1 MSNAAP
7 DNSAHV
13 YAVIM
18 AGGSGTRFW
27 PVSRG
32 AAPKQ
37 LVRIVGDA
45 TMIQATVARL
55 QPYIPPE
62 RVLIVTTA
70 ALAAETRRQLP
81 ALKPEHVIAEPVG
94 RDTAACVALA
104 ARVVR
109 KIDPLG
115 VMILLPADQ
124 VITPSDAF
132 QDALAAGVRTARTG
146 NLVTFGI
153 LPRFPATG
161 YGYIQVGERVEEIG
175 ANAVNRVARFVEKP
189 DQDHAQQY
197 VDDGHYRWNAG
208 IFCWQA
214 GLVIEELTRHCGW
227 LMEALAPLDAAWGT
241 PRWEQVLDA
250 VYQPLKRISIDYA
263 LMEKSQ
269 RICVVTGTYQWDD
282 VGSWDSLYDHLP
294 QGEHGLITRGETVA
308 VDCHDS
314 LLISESGQLIAGI
327 GLQGLTVVATKDA
340 ILVVPKGRSQ
350 EVKQVVD
357 ALKAKGRGELL

>member
-1 MSNAAP
+1 MPNVADS
-7 DNSAHV
+7 SHV

-55 QPYIPPE
+55 QPYIPAE

-94 RDTAACVALA
+94 RDTAAAVALA
-104 ARVVR
+104 ALVINR
-109 KIDPLG
+109 IDSQAT
-115 VMILLPADQ
+115 MILLPADQ
-124 VITPSDAF
+124 VIAPAGEF
-132 QDALAAGVRTARTG
+132 QAALAVGVASAQAG

-153 LPRFPATG
+153 QPRFPATG
-161 YGYIQVGERVEEIG
+161 YGYIEVGAAVSSAQGIS
-175 ANAVNRVARFVEKP
+175 VNRVARFVEKP
-189 DQDHAQQY
+189 DAERAAQY
-197 VDDGHYRWNAG
+197 LSAGTYRWNAG

-214 GLVIEELTRHCGW
+214 AVVLAELRSHCGW
-227 LMEALAPLDAAWGT
+227 LMDALDPLEAAWGT
-241 PRWEQVLDA
+241 ATWDQVLDDI
-250 VYQPLKRISIDYA
+250 YQPLKRISIDYA

-269 RICVVTGTYQWDD
+269 KICVVTGTYTWDD

-294 QGEHGLITRGETVA
+294 ADAQGVISRGQTLPI
-308 VDCHDS
+308 DCHDS
-314 LLISESGQLIAGI
+314 LLVSETGQLIAGI
-327 GLQGLTVVATKDA
+327 GLTGLSVIATKDA

-357 ALKAKGRGELL
+357 VLKAQGKTSYL

>member
-1 MSNAAP
+1 MPNAADSNA
-7 DNSAHV
+7 SV

-37 LVRIVGDA
+37 LVRIIGDA

-55 QPYIPPE
+55 QPYIPAE
-62 RVLIVTTA
+62 RVMIVTTA

-81 ALKPEHVIAEPVG
+81 MLKPEHVIAEPVG

-104 ARVVR
+104 ALVVR
-109 KIDPLG
+109 KLDPQG

-124 VITPSDAF
+124 VITPADAF
-132 QDALAAGVRTARTG
+132 QSALAAGVATARTG
-146 NLVTFGI
+146 KLVTFGI
-153 LPRFPATG
+153 QPRFPATG
-161 YGYIQVGERVEEIG
+161 YGYIQVGAALESIG
-175 ANAVNRVARFVEKP
+175 ANTVNQVARFVEKP
-189 DQDHAQQY
+189 DLAHAQQY

-208 IFCWQA
+208 IFTWQA
-214 GLVIEELTRHCGW
+214 AVVIDELRQYCGW
-227 LMEALAPLDAAWGT
+227 LMDALAPLETAWGT
-241 PRWEQVLDA
+241 PQWEQVLND

-269 RICVVTGTYQWDD
+269 RICVVTGAFQWDD

-294 QGEHGLITRGETVA
+294 VDAHGVISRGTTLA

-314 LLISESGQLIAGI
+314 LLVSETGQLIAGI

-350 EVKQVVD
+350 EVKLVVD
-357 ALKAKGRGELL
+357 ALKAQGRSGLL

>member
-1 MSNAAP
+1 MPNAA
-7 DNSAHV
+7 DSDTHV

-37 LVRIVGDA
+37 LVRIVGDT

-55 QPYIPPE
+55 QPYIPAE
-62 RVLIVTTA
+62 RVLVVTTA
-70 ALAAETRRQLP
+70 ALATETRRQLP
-81 ALKPEHVIAEPVG
+81 MLKAEHVIAEPVG

-104 ARVVR
+104 ALVVR
-109 KIDPLG
+109 AQDPQA

-124 VITPSDAF
+124 VITPADAF
-132 QDALAAGVRTARTG
+132 QSALAAGVRTARDG

-153 LPRFPATG
+153 QPRFPATG
-161 YGYIQVGERVEEIG
+161 YGYIHVGEHVGTIG
-175 ANAVNRVARFVEKP
+175 GNVVNRVARFVEKP
-189 DQDHAQQY
+189 DLERAQGY
-197 VDDGHYRWNAG
+197 VADGHYRWNAG
-208 IFCWQA
+208 IFAWTVE
-214 GLVIEELTRHCGW
+214 LVISELTTHCAW
-227 LMEALAPLDAAWGT
+227 LMEALAPLEAAWGT
-241 PRWEQVLDA
+241 AQWTQVLDG
-250 VYQPLKRISIDYA
+250 VYQPLRRISIDYA

-269 RICVVTGTYQWDD
+269 RICVVTGEFTWDD

-294 QGEHGLITRGETVA
+294 VDVHGVIARGPTLA

-314 LLISESGQLIAGI
+314 LLVAETGQLIAGI
-327 GLQGLTVVATKDA
+327 GLNGLTVVATRDA

-357 ALKAKGRGELL
+357 ALKAQGRTDLL

>member
-1 MSNAAP
+1 MPNAADP
-7 DNSAHV
+7 HV

-37 LVRIVGDA
+37 LVRIVGDT

-55 QPYIPPE
+55 QPYIPAE

-81 ALKPEHVIAEPVG
+81 MLKPEHVIAEPVG

-104 ARVVR
+104 ALVIR
-109 KIDPLG
+109 KLDPQG

-124 VITPSDAF
+124 VITPADAF
-132 QDALAAGVRTARTG
+132 QDALAAGAKTARDG

-153 LPRFPATG
+153 QPRFPATG
-161 YGYIQVGERVEEIG
+161 YGYIQVGAAVETIG
-175 ANAVNRVARFVEKP
+175 ANVVNRVARFVEKP
-189 DQDHAQQY
+189 DHANAQQY

-208 IFCWQA
+208 IFCWRA
-214 GLVIEELTRHCGW
+214 DVVVDELRAHCGW
-227 LMEALAPLDAAWGT
+227 LMEALAPLEAAWGT
-241 PRWEQVLDA
+241 PAWEKTLDA

-269 RICVVTGTYQWDD
+269 KICVVTGAFQWDD

-294 QGEHGLITRGETVA
+294 AGDKGVITRGQTVA
-308 VDCHDS
+308 VDCRDS
-314 LLISESGQLIAGI
+314 LLVSESGQLIAGI
-327 GLQGLTVVATKDA
+327 GLQGMTVVATKDA

-357 ALKAKGRGELL
+357 SLKQQGLGALL

>member
-1 MSNAAP
+1 
-7 DNSAHV
+7 
-13 YAVIM
+13 M

-37 LVRIVGDA
+37 LVRIIGET

-55 QPYIPPE
+55 QPYIPAE

-70 ALAAETRRQLP
+70 GLAAETRRQLP
-81 ALKPEHVIAEPVG
+81 MLKPEHVIAEPVG

-104 ARVVR
+104 ALVVR
-109 KIDPLG
+109 KLDPHG

-124 VITPSDAF
+124 VITPAVDF
-132 QDALAAGVRTARTG
+132 QAALAAGVATARSG
-146 NLVTFGI
+146 KLVTFGI
-153 LPRFPATG
+153 TPRFAATG
-161 YGYIQVGERVEEIG
+161 YGYIQVGAALPSIG
-175 ANAVNRVARFVEKP
+175 DNSINQVARFVEKP
-189 DQDHAQQY
+189 DAAHAAQY
-197 VDDGHYRWNAG
+197 LASGDYRWNAG
-208 IFCWQA
+208 IFTWQA
-214 GLVIEELTRHCGW
+214 TVVIDELRQHCAW
-227 LMEALAPLDAAWGT
+227 LMEALAPLEAAWGT
-241 PRWEQVLDA
+241 AAWEQVLHD

-269 RICVVTGTYQWDD
+269 RICVVTGTFTWDD

-294 QGEHGLITRGETVA
+294 ADADGVITRGATVA

-314 LLISESGQLIAGI
+314 LLVSESGQVIAGI
-327 GLQGLTVVATKDA
+327 GLHGLTVVATKDA

-357 ALKAKGRGELL
+357 ALKSTGRSDLL

>member
-1 MSNAAP
+1 MPNAADSTDP
-7 DNSAHV
+7 HV

-27 PVSRG
+27 PISRG
-32 AAPKQ
+32 ATPKQ
-37 LVRIVGDA
+37 LVRIIGDA

-62 RVLIVTTA
+62 RVLVVTTA

-81 ALKPEHVIAEPVG
+81 ALRPEHVIAEPVG
-94 RDTAACVALA
+94 RDTAACVGLA
-104 ARVVR
+104 ALVVQR
-109 KIDPLG
+109 IDPAA

-124 VITPSDAF
+124 VITPADAF
-132 QDALAAGVRTARTG
+132 QDALAAGVATARQG

-153 LPRFPATG
+153 QPRFAATG
-161 YGYIQVGERVEEIG
+161 YGYIQVGAALPAIG
-175 ANAVNRVARFVEKP
+175 ANRINRVARFVEKP
-189 DQDHAQQY
+189 DAARAQEY
-197 VDDGHYRWNAG
+197 VDDGSYRWNAG
-208 IFCWQA
+208 IFAWQA
-214 GLVIEELTRHCGW
+214 VTVVEELSTHCGW
-227 LMEALAPLDAAWGT
+227 LMEALAPLVSAWGT
-241 PRWEQVLDA
+241 PRWESVLAA

-282 VGSWDSLYDHLP
+282 VGCWDSLYDHLP
-294 QGEHGLITRGETVA
+294 AGERGVISRGQTLA
-308 VDCHDS
+308 IDCHDS
-314 LLISESGQLIAGI
+314 LLVSESGQVITAI
-327 GLQGLTVVATKDA
+327 GLQGLTVVATRDA

-357 ALKAKGRGELL
+357 ALKAQGQGALL